1 MQEKKVRLLLIEDN
15 KFDQMA
21 FQRMVTEKDLP
32 YDHTI
37 ASSKADA
44 EQKLDN
50 GRFDVIVTDYY
61 LGDGTLFDI
70 MDRMSDLP
78 IIVTTAVGA
87 EEIAIK
93 AMKEGAYDYLI
104 KDVER
109 NYLKVLPVTVRNA
122 LQHKRAEEK
131 SRMLSHAI
139 MCIHDSV
146 YITDIN
152 DTIVF
157 VNKAFCKNYGYGE
170 DEILGKPSNV
180 LWKDNSVNRRDMKEI
195 MSQIDET
202 GWKSQL
208 VHQRKDGTT
217 FEVLLSRSIIRDA
230 KGNEVA
236 VVGVAHKIGA

>member
-21 FQRMVTEKDLP
+21 FKRMVAEQSLP
-32 YDHTI
+32 YDYTT
-37 ASSKADA
+37 ASSKLDA
-44 EQKLDN
+44 EQILDSR
-50 GRFDVIVTDYY
+50 RFDIIVTDYY

-70 MDRMSDLP
+70 IDRMDDIP
-78 IIVTTAVGA
+78 IIVTTGVGA
-87 EEIAIK
+87 EEVAIK

-122 LQHKRAEEK
+122 IQHKRAAEK

-139 MCIHDSV
+139 RCIHDSV

-152 DTIVF
+152 DKIIF

-170 DEILGKPSNV
+170 DEILGKPSYI
-180 LWKDNSVNRRDMKEI
+180 LWKNDSDNRRDMKNI
-195 MSQIDET
+195 MSQIDES

-217 FEVLLSRSIIRDA
+217 FEVLLSRSIIRDQ

-236 VVGVAHKIGA
+236 VVGVAHKMDA